1 MLNTVTNQNRRF
13 PVSSVQSDNVVKNK
27 IPTSKAEKDNS
38 IIFSMKHLKCTSVK
52 NSSFNNCFY
61 SISVYANWITL
72 FLKKITEFSSMS
84 VQELSQGG
92 KSTRFHTVEDG
103 DLAKLK
109 KIVKEAG
116 LDVDKLFKQEESNS
130 YYELSF
136 GTSRGRMFGYL
147 AGNTYY
153 ILLIDPHHLVYPNY
167 SKGAKE
173 ALISNRYDPWTD
185 SYINNSVI

>member
-1 MLNTVTNQNRRF
+1 MPAVGKSKKAKF
-13 PVSSVQSDNVVKNK
+13 PVSKLENDNLVKNK
-27 IPTSKAEKDNS
+27 IPTSEVENDNS
-38 IIFSMKHLKCTSVK
+38 IIFSMKHLKCASVK

-61 SISVYANWITL
+61 SISVYAKWITL
-72 FLKKITEFSSMS
+72 FWNKITEFSSMS

-136 GTSRGRMFGYL
+136 GTSSGRMFGYL
-147 AGNTYY
+147 AGSTYY
-153 ILLIDPHHLVYPNY
+153 VLLIDPHHLVYPNY
-167 SKGAKE
+167 SKGAKD